1 METPPNISVTTDGPR
16 RRRRIAELLHKAMV
30 EVESTLPSS
39 DPEDS
44 IAAEADTPVAMQADL
59 PDSERVVRFLRVT
72 GQSSP
77 ANIRNSLG
85 LSRSGT
91 FRVLQA
97 LTHARRI
104 VSHGHTRTLV
114 YRLNERAPMPDRIEL
129 N

>member
-1 METPPNISVTTDGPR
+1 METPPDMSVMIDGPR
-16 RRRRIAELLHKAMV
+16 RRRRIAELLHKAIV
-30 EVESTLPSS
+30 EVESTLPSPG
-39 DPEDS
+39 PEAS
-44 IAAEADTPVAMQADL
+44 TAARADAPVAIQKDL
-59 PDSERVVRFLRVT
+59 PDSERVIHFLRVT

-77 ANIRNSLG
+77 ASIRESLG

-104 VSHGHTRTLV
+104 VSHGQTRTLV
-114 YRLNERAPMPDRIEL
+114 YRLNEREPPLGRIDL

>member
-1 METPPNISVTTDGPR
+1 
-16 RRRRIAELLHKAMV
+16 MV

-44 IAAEADTPVAMQADL
+44 IAAEADAPVAMQADL
-59 PDSERVVRFLRVT
+59 PDSERVIRFLRVT

-77 ANIRNSLG
+77 ATIRDSLG

>member
-1 METPPNISVTTDGPR
+1 MEAQPNMSVMIDSPR
-16 RRRRIAELLHKAMV
+16 RRRRIAELLHKAIV
-30 EVESTLPSS
+30 EVESTLPL
-39 DPEDS
+39 PEHEAS
-44 IAAEADTPVAMQADL
+44 TAADAADPVAIQTDL
-59 PDSERVVRFLRVT
+59 PDSERVLRVT

-77 ANIRNSLG
+77 ANIRDSLG

-104 VSHGHTRTLV
+104 VSHGQTRTLV
-114 YRLNERAPMPDRIEL
+114 YRLNEREPPMGRIDL

>member
-1 METPPNISVTTDGPR
+1 MSVTIDSPR

-30 EVESTLPSS
+30 EVESTLLS
-39 DPEDS
+39 PEHEAS
-44 IAAEADTPVAMQADL
+44 VAAHADAPVAIQTDL
-59 PDSERVVRFLRVT
+59 PDSARVIRLLRVT

-77 ANIRNSLG
+77 ANIRDSLG

-104 VSHGHTRTLV
+104 VSHGQTRTLV
-114 YRLNERAPMPDRIEL
+114 YRLNERETPLGRIDL